1 MAVKVEFDDKLQQWV
16 GKMQDMEVSA
26 PTVHQALFQVA
37 RAYPA
42 LHMFN
47 CEGELRSI
55 LRFTKNGQPAQVTD
69 ALGEGD
75 TVQLSVGAAPGP

>member
-1 MAVKVEFDDKLQQWV
+1 MAIKVEFSDKLRQWV
-16 GKMQDMEVSA
+16 GEMQDMEVSA
-26 PTVHQALFQVA
+26 QTVHQALFAVA

-55 LRFTKNGQPAQVTD
+55 LRFTRNGQPAKVTD
-69 ALGEGD
+69 PLQDGD
-75 TVQLSVGAAPGP
+75 TVQLTVGA

>member
-1 MAVKVEFDDKLQQWV
+1 MAIKVEFSDKLREWV
-16 GKMQDMEVSA
+16 GAMEDMEVSA
-26 PTVHQALFQVA
+26 PTVHQALFAVA

-55 LRFTKNGQPAQVTD
+55 LRFTRNGQPAKVTD
-69 ALGEGD
+69 ALEDGD
-75 TVQLSVGAAPGP
+75 TVQFSVGS

>member
-1 MAVKVEFDDKLQQWV
+1 MAIKVEFTDKLRQWV
-16 GKMQDMEVSA
+16 GEMQDMEVSA
-26 PTVHQALFQVA
+26 QTVHQALFAVA

-55 LRFTKNGQPAQVTD
+55 LRFEKNGQPAQVTD
-69 ALGEGD
+69 PLEDGD
-75 TVQLSVGAAPGP
+75 TVQLTVGA

>member
-1 MAVKVEFDDKLQQWV
+1 MAIKVEFSEKLRQWV
-16 GKMQDMEVSA
+16 GEMEDMEVSA
-26 PTVHQALFQVA
+26 QTVHQALFAVA

-55 LRFTKNGQPAQVTD
+55 LRFTRNGQPAKVTD
-69 ALGEGD
+69 ALQDGD
-75 TVQLSVGAAPGP
+75 TVQLSVGA

>member
-1 MAVKVEFDDKLQQWV
+1 MAVKVEFSDKLREWV
-16 GKMQDMEVSA
+16 GAMEDMEVSA
-26 PTVHQALFQVA
+26 STVHQALFAVA

-55 LRFTKNGQPAQVTD
+55 LKFTRNGQPAKVADPLTD
-69 ALGEGD
+69 GD
-75 TVQLSVGAAPGP
+75 TVQLTAGA

>member
-1 MAVKVEFDDKLQQWV
+1 MAIKVEFSDALRQWV
-16 GKMQDMEVSA
+16 GEMTDMETSA
-26 PTVHQALFQVA
+26 QTVHQALFAVA

-55 LRFTKNGQPAQVTD
+55 LRFRKNGEPAKVTD
-69 ALGEGD
+69 ALVDGD
-75 TVQLSVGAAPGP
+75 TVQLTVGA